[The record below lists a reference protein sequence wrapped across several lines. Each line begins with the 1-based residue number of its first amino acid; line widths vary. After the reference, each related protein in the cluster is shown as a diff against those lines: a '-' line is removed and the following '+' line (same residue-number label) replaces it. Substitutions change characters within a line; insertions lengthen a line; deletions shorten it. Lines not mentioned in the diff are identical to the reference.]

1 MAAVTF
7 RGGAGGMLSLSLFLQ
22 IDSDSVPFRKG
33 DPRRRLEG
41 LNWGCEVFPHCM
53 LSKTYNLAKIAVRRD
68 CKQGPLPSL
77 PDSKVFG
84 VDCLDAI

>member
-1 MAAVTF
+1 
-7 RGGAGGMLSLSLFLQ
+7 MLSLSLFLQ

-41 LNWGCEVFPHCM
+41 LNWGCEIFPHCM
-53 LSKTYNLAKIAVRRD
+53 LSKTNNLVQNVVHRED
-68 CKQGPLPSL
+68 KQGPLPSI